1 MEADAA
7 DAIEQF
13 EAQHVILFEGA
24 PADGIRAAAEAVKAA
39 GQSMYI
45 HTARVGGLSGSMVK
59 VPPWQCPS
67 SPPVP
72 SQDAPGGSALL
83 GSARPVGSQPRPQV
97 LELAASKVAY
107 RILLP
112 LALQAWPVRVHPCR

>member
-45 HTARVGGLSGSMVK
+45 HTARVGGLPGSMVK

-83 GSARPVGSQPRPQV
+83 GSAP
-97 LELAASKVAY
+97 ASGVPATASGA
-107 RILLP
+107 RASHFQSRL
-112 LALQAWPVRVHPCR
+112 